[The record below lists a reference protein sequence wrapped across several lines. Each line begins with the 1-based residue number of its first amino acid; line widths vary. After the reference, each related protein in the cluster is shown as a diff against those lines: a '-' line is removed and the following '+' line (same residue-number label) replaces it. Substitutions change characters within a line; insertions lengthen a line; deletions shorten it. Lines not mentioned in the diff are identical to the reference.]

1 MHILVRKEV
10 NSVGSR
16 EPISRLYFG
25 ILPTVLSM
33 VSFASF
39 AQVLLTFST
48 NLDVSRHR
56 GRHQDVGIIRDFD
69 RKHEQAAPAAN
80 HARGGGHAARRER
93 PQVMN
98 RKIRS

>member
-1 MHILVRKEV
+1 M
-10 NSVGSR
+10 GSR

-33 VSFASF
+33 VNFPTF

-48 NLDVSRHR
+48 NLDVSRHG
-56 GRHQDVGIIRDFD
+56 GRHQDARLIGDFD
-69 RKHEQAAPAAN
+69 REHEQAPPAAN
-80 HARGGGHAARRER
+80 HARCGGHAARRER

-98 RKIRS
+98 RKIRSGYSFVCFDLR